1 VPLQNPMRL
10 RSRSRAS
17 RRSASPELA
26 IIIRHGKAVL
36 GVLSLEEVIGGLLR
50 LLHILNLIGPKL
62 KEIIEPIFLWTAAF
76 VVIIFC
82 ITAVAIAALNAFEEI
97 RRRYK
102 EGYRL

>member
-1 VPLQNPMRL
+1 MRL

-62 KEIIEPIFLWTAAF
+62 KEIIEPILLWTAAF